1 MKGEPPGTEVEPGR
15 LGLRKKIKEKVRKI
29 YQNFKKNKSQALK
42 HLAELQL
49 LDEYDR
55 AAFMNKEYQQVR
67 KRISTR
73 LFSTNNEPFI
83 TIPSQ
88 MARADTL
95 KIEEEE
101 NGNKKRLDVILNLD
115 AHLTKMAEDHEN
127 YL

>member
-1 MKGEPPGTEVEPGR
+1 MANCSKLVVKYKQKSNNE
-15 LGLRKKIKEKVRKI
+15 KIGHVH
-29 YQNFKKNKSQALK
+29 KKNKSQALK

-55 AAFMNKEYQQVR
+55 AAFMNKEYDQVR
-67 KRISTR
+67 KRISIR

-88 MARADTL
+88 MARADTI
-95 KIEEEE
+95 KIQEEE
-101 NGNKKRLDVILNLD
+101 NGNKKRLEAVLNLD